1 MRGTFVFVPILIMRI
16 TVLTDNMGYGE
27 LRGEWGLSLHIEYEG
42 RRYLLDTGASD
53 TFLQNAGMAGI
64 DISDVDAAVISHAHY
79 DHTGGLETF
88 VSVNKKAPVYLSPHA
103 DENCYGG
110 FGLFHRYIGLP
121 KGLIQSAGDRIIR
134 TEGITEIAEGVT
146 LIPHSTPGLER
157 LGRRNSLYVR
167 KGFRYFPDDFSHE
180 QTLVFRT
187 KNGLAVMNSCS
198 HSGPEVIADEV
209 LKAFPGERITAY
221 IGGLHLFR
229 LKDDEVETTADRL
242 ETCGMDMI
250 YTGHCTGQKAF
261 DILQKRFGE
270 KIVQFRCGMVTDL

>member
-1 MRGTFVFVPILIMRI
+1 MRV
-16 TVLTDNMGYGE
+16 TVLTDNIGYGD

-42 RRYLLDTGASD
+42 RQYLLDTGASD
-53 TFLQNAGMAGI
+53 AFLQNAWMAGI
-64 DISDVDAAVISHAHY
+64 NISDVDAAVISHAHY

-88 VSVNKKAPVYLSPHA
+88 LSVNKKAHVYLSSHA

-121 KGLIQSAGDRIIR
+121 KGFIPNAGDRIIR
-134 TEGITEIAEGVT
+134 AEGITEIAEGVT
-146 LIPHSTPGLER
+146 LVPHSTPGLER
-157 LGRRNSLYVR
+157 LGRRNSLYIR

-187 KNGLAVMNSCS
+187 RTGLAVMNSCS

-209 LKAFPGERITAY
+209 LKAFPGEHITAY

-229 LKDDEVETTADRL
+229 LKDSEVETVADRL
-242 ETCGMDMI
+242 EEYGIDRI
-250 YTGHCTGQKAF
+250 HTGHCTGQKAF
-261 DILQKRFGE
+261 EILKKHLGD
-270 KIVQFRCGMVTDL
+270 KIEQFRCGMVIEL